1 METAR
6 ISEYRSNLSSY
17 HKALLE
23 DHEPLRVV
31 GGSRGDV
38 VVVPA
43 KDYETLQET
52 INVLRDRATMN
63 SLLESRSDLVG
74 TGEESQKITEAF
86 NDVLERTNQ

>member
-6 ISEYRSNLSSY
+6 ISEYRRNLSSY
-17 HKALLE
+17 HKALRD

-74 TGEESQKITEAF
+74 TGE
-86 NDVLERTNQ
+86 